1 MKRQEHK
8 HHRPHHAGMH
18 RRLVDGLRAAF
29 SEEDEEEQH
38 SRLTEIANSD
48 DLGVVGQSS

>member
-18 RRLVDGLRAAF
+18 RRLVDRLRSAF
-29 SEEDEEEQH
+29 SEEDDEEKH
-38 SRLTEIANSD
+38 SRLTEIGSSD
-48 DLGVVGQSS
+48 DLDVVGQSS